1 MRRLARLTDSLAG
14 ALLYACACSSGNT
27 TAGDAGPDASTPI
40 DGSTSGADAGVDA
53 PVDAPADGVALQ
65 YADGGYANPAMWL
78 CGGGAAHDYCL
89 DTQTVTAILPDLT
102 QTTSTLG
109 PATPAPS
116 IDCFYVY
123 PSVDITDPAGNVPDF
138 SNLPDILDP
147 VREQAAPFSQV
158 CKVYAPLYHQATYDS
173 YFAAN
178 ADQYLEIAYADV
190 AAAFQQYLTAWNGGR
205 DIVLLGHSQG
215 THMLRRLIQRVVETS
230 PSLQKQLVVA
240 ILNGSLGD
248 ITVPKGQ
255 LVGGSFQTTPLCTS
269 DTERGCL
276 ISVNTFAKGY
286 EPASTYGTGF
296 GVGPT
301 MDIACTNPASL
312 AAGGQARLTSSMFF
326 TQFQNPSLDPPQTS
340 GVSTAFAVYGSF
352 FTGQCLPSANGLS
365 FFEIDP
371 EPVAGDMR
379 QNPIP
384 FGSVDYDPALIG
396 LHLLDFGFPMQD
408 LLDAVA
414 KRTGV
419 VAVDAGAD

>member
-1 MRRLARLTDSLAG
+1 MRWLPGLTTSLLG
-14 ALLYACACSSGNT
+14 ALLCACASSSST
-27 TAGDAGPDASTPI
+27 PADAGPDSSAPIEASAP
-40 DGSTSGADAGVDA
+40 DAGADAPLDA
-53 PVDAPADGVALQ
+53 PSDGVALS

-89 DTQTVTAILPDLT
+89 DPQTATAILPDLT

-109 PATPAPS
+109 PATPTPP

-123 PSVDITDPAGNVPDF
+123 PSVDITDPAGNLPDF
-138 SNLPDILDP
+138 TNLPDILDP

-158 CKVYAPLYHQATYDS
+158 CKVYAPLYHQATYYS

-178 ADQYLEIAYADV
+178 PDQYLEIAYADV
-190 AAAFQQYLTAWNGGR
+190 AVAFQQYLTAWNGGR
-205 DIVLLGHSQG
+205 DFVLLGHSQG

-255 LVGGSFQTTPLCTS
+255 LVGGSFQSTPLCTS
-269 DTERGCL
+269 DAQRGCV
-276 ISVNTFAKGY
+276 ISVNTFAQGY
-286 EPASTYGTGF
+286 EPTSTYGFGF
-296 GVGPT
+296 GIGAG

-312 AAGGQARLTSSMFF
+312 AGGQARLTSSMFF
-326 TQFQNPSLDPPQTS
+326 TQFQSQTLDPPQSS
-340 GVSTAFAVYGSF
+340 GVSTAFAAYPSF

-365 FFEIDP
+365 FFEIAP
-371 EPVAGDMR
+371 APGQGDMR
-379 QNPIP
+379 TNPIP
-384 FGSVDYDPALIG
+384 FGSADYNPALIG

-408 LLDAVA
+408 LLGAVA
-414 KRTGV
+414 KRSGATTG
-419 VAVDAGAD
+419 DAGTD